1 MELNINLNNQRN
13 LKKGK
18 KTFRILAVITIALS
32 IATAIGLFFESTILL
47 WFYVF
52 YFLLLAISF
61 YMQSGGKHLF
71 DLIGKSYFKITE
83 DGVEYKLDMFNKKIH
98 SFRWKDVEFISI
110 KLFEI
115 KVKVNNQLES
125 INLEK
130 LSDENLQLVK
140 GVFKK
145 HQSEIV
151 EKDMQLTV
159 D

>member
-71 DLIGKSYFKITE
+71 DLIGKSYFKLTE
-83 DGVEYKLDMFNKKIH
+83 EGVEYKLDMFNKKIH
-98 SFRWKDVEFISI
+98 SFKWKDVEFISI

-115 KVKVNNQLES
+115 FNCFIKFSFSQKTNSRIIIGQVAGLCHA
-125 INLEK
+125 
-130 LSDENLQLVK
+130 
-140 GVFKK
+140 VF
-145 HQSEIV
+145 
-151 EKDMQLTV
+151 T
-159 D
+159 

>member
-1 MELNINLNNQRN
+1 
-13 LKKGK
+13 
-18 KTFRILAVITIALS
+18 V
-32 IATAIGLFFESTILL
+32 
-47 WFYVF
+47 
-52 YFLLLAISF
+52 
-61 YMQSGGKHLF
+61 QSHGIHLF
-71 DLIGKSYFKITE
+71 DLLGKSYFKVTE
-83 DGVEYKLDMFNKKIH
+83 DGVEYKLDMFNKKIN
-98 SFRWKDVEFISI
+98 SFKWKDVEFISI

-151 EKDMQLTV
+151 EKDMILNV